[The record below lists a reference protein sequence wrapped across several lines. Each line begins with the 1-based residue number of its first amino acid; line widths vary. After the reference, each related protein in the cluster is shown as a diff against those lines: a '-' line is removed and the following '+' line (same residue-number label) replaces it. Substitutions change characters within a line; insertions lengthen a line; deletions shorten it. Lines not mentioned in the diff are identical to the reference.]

1 MRGGAVM
8 KTLFEEDALTSEE
21 RLKTA
26 IHLQV
31 PDRPPSCPFIYYFA
45 ARYAGIT
52 AKDLIADPCAYRTA
66 IDLCF
71 EELGPWDV
79 YYPVNPRY
87 PEVYSF
93 IMPMKARWPGH
104 GIDDD
109 SPCQL
114 VEGEL
119 MREEDYAWVI
129 DSAAGHRHLAYLIY
143 FVEMIARAWEIPAGR
158 KAYAHVLP
166 RLAMHLAGW
175 RREFASFTRRGV
187 TTLYGFLP
195 EAAFDSFSL
204 ARGLT
209 AFVKD
214 CMRRPDEVA
223 AAADALTDSYF
234 FITRLICALLGVP
247 RAEIFVH
254 RSSNDFISPEMFK
267 ALSFP
272 SLKRL
277 VDRLVAAGISP
288 VLHLDGDWDENLP
301 VLRELPAG
309 NCVAQFDGRTDIFLA
324 KRVIGD
330 RMCIMGDVPATMLSL
345 GSVSEVDEYCHRL
358 IEEVGLG
365 GGFIMAAGCE
375 IPPDAKPANVRAML
389 QSVVKYGYVPAS
401 EEIMVRSRVRTRV
414 NPLAFPT
421 SP

>member
-1 MRGGAVM
+1 M
-8 KTLFEEDALTSEE
+8 KKLFEEDALTSEE
-21 RLKTA
+21 RLKTV
-26 IHLQV
+26 INLQV

-45 ARYAGIT
+45 ARYAGVTAREIT
-52 AKDLIADPCAYRTA
+52 SDPSIYRA
-66 IDLCF
+66 AMDLCF
-71 EELGPWDV
+71 EELGPWDI

-87 PEVYSF
+87 PQVYSF
-93 IMPMKARWPGH
+93 IMPMRARWPGVDL
-104 GIDDD
+104 DDD

-114 VEGEL
+114 IEGEL
-119 MREEDYAWVI
+119 MKEEDYRWI
-129 DSAAGHRHLAYLIY
+129 IEEGSRHRHLAYLVY
-143 FVEMIARAWEIPAGR
+143 FVEMIARAWDISSGR
-158 KAYAHVLP
+158 KAYAYVLP

-175 RREFASFTRRGV
+175 RREFASFSRRGV

-214 CMRRPDEVA
+214 CMRHPDEVA

-234 FITRLICALLGVP
+234 FVTRLITALLGVP

-254 RSSNDFISPEMFK
+254 RSSNDFISPEMFRE
-267 ALSFP
+267 LSFP

-277 VDRLVAAGISP
+277 ADRLVAAGISP

-301 VLRELPAG
+301 ILRGLPAG

-330 RMCIMGDVPATMLSL
+330 RVCIMGDVPATMLSL
-345 GSVSEVDEYCHRL
+345 GSASEVDEYCHRL

-375 IPPDAKPANVRAML
+375 IPPDARPANVRAML
-389 QSVVKYGYVPAS
+389 QSVVKYGYVPVADTVA
-401 EEIMVRSRVRTRV
+401 VRSRLRARVRPV
-414 NPLAFPT
+414 AFPT

>member
-1 MRGGAVM
+1 M
-8 KTLFEEDALTSEE
+8 KRLFEADALTSEE
-21 RLKTA
+21 RLNTV
-26 IHLQV
+26 INLQV
-31 PDRPPSCPFIYYFA
+31 PDRAPSCPFIYYFA

-52 AKDLIADPCAYRTA
+52 ARELIGDPASYRA
-66 IDLCF
+66 AMDLCF
-71 EELGPWDV
+71 EELGPWDI

-93 IMPMKARWPGH
+93 IMPMKARWPG
-104 GIDDD
+104 IDLDDD
-109 SPCQL
+109 STCQL

-119 MREEDYAWVI
+119 MRAEDYAWI
-129 DSAAGHRHLAYLIY
+129 IEAAREHRHLAYLVF
-143 FVEMIARAWEIPAGR
+143 FVEMIARAWDLPSGR

-175 RREFASFTRRGV
+175 RREFASWRKRGV

-214 CMRRPDEVA
+214 CMRRPEEVA
-223 AAADALTDSYF
+223 EAADALTDSYYF
-234 FITRLICALLGVP
+234 VTRLITALLGVR
-247 RAEIFVH
+247 RAEVFVH
-254 RSSNDFISPEMFK
+254 RSSNDFISPAMFQ

-277 VDRLVAAGISP
+277 ADRLVAAGISP
-288 VLHLDGDWDENLP
+288 VFHLDGDWDENLET
-301 VLRELPAG
+301 LRALPAG
-309 NCVAQFDGRTDIFLA
+309 HCVVQFDGRTDIFLA

-330 RMCIMGDVPATMLSL
+330 RICIMGDVPATMLAL

-358 IEEVGLG
+358 IEEVGCG
-365 GGFIMAAGCE
+365 GGFIMGAGCE

-389 QSVVKYGYVPAS
+389 QSVLKHGYVPVTDA
-401 EEIMVRSRVRTRV
+401 RPARARLRARV
-414 NPLAFPT
+414 NPVAFPT
-421 SP
+421 AP

>member
-1 MRGGAVM
+1 M
-8 KTLFEEDALTSEE
+8 KTLYEEDALSTEE
-21 RLKTA
+21 RLKTV
-26 IHLQV
+26 INLQV
-31 PDRPPSCPFIYYFA
+31 PDRTPSCPFIYYFA

-52 AKDLIADPCAYRTA
+52 AHELTSDPASYRAA

-71 EELGPWDV
+71 DELGPWDI

-93 IMPMKARWPGH
+93 IMPMKARWPG
-104 GIDDD
+104 IDLDED
-109 SPCQL
+109 SACQL
-114 VEGEL
+114 LEGEL
-119 MREEDYAWVI
+119 MKPEDYQWVI
-129 DSAAGHRHLAYLIY
+129 EAGRSHRHLAYLVY
-143 FVEMIARAWEIPAGR
+143 FVEMIARAWDIKSGR

-175 RREFASFTRRGV
+175 RREFASFSRRGV

-204 ARGLT
+204 SRGLVE
-209 AFVKD
+209 FVKD

-223 AAADALTDSYF
+223 AAADALTDSYYF
-234 FITRLICALLGVP
+234 VTRLITALVGVP

-288 VLHLDGDWDENLP
+288 VLHLDGNWDENLAT
-301 VLRELPAG
+301 LRQLPAG
-309 NCVAQFDGRTDIFLA
+309 NCIAQFDGSTDIFLA

-330 RMCIMGDVPATMLSL
+330 RICIMGDVPATMLSL

-365 GGFIMAAGCE
+365 GGFIMGAGCE

-389 QSVVKYGYVPAS
+389 QSVVRYGYVRVAEPHA
-401 EEIMVRSRVRTRV
+401 VRSKVRARVSPV
-414 NPLAFPT
+414 AFPT
-421 SP
+421 AP